1 MTLLDLINK
10 ISKLNKEEREL
21 LISQNCLLD
30 QKRVLRIKL
39 EDGVNIS
46 YKQLQY
52 CAKLSTGI

>member
-21 LISQNCLLD
+21 LISQDCLLD
-30 QKRVLRIKL
+30 QKRVLRIKM

-46 YKQLQY
+46 YK
-52 CAKLSTGI
+52 